1 LLLSVSQLIL
11 KGLNAFLQ
19 QFPLRLHVSGLNVL
33 VLDQFLN
40 LRVALALQLLQTTIG
55 LALHISDNSLV
66 HGNYF
71 VQRTC
76 DAISFLLEVAHLIS
90 KQLVLGLE
98 LSAPTS
104 LLFYASETVGLAE
117 EDIVGQLAGSVG
129 ELAVGSLAE
138 LLGRKALNRFQVL
151 FAPAAVEQFVHLI

>member
-1 LLLSVSQLIL
+1 LLE
-11 KGLNAFLQ
+11 
-19 QFPLRLHVSGLNVL
+19 QFSLRLHVSGLNVL

-76 DAISFLLEVAHLIS
+76 NAISFLLEVAHLIS
-90 KQLVLGLE
+90 KQLVLGL
-98 LSAPTS
+98 
-104 LLFYASETVGLAE
+104 
-117 EDIVGQLAGSVG
+117 
-129 ELAVGSLAE
+129 
-138 LLGRKALNRFQVL
+138 
-151 FAPAAVEQFVHLI
+151 